1 MRLCEPPAAASVA
14 LEAVTIPRTKVPDDF
29 PLGRE
34 LGRGANN
41 RVFECEHAGARC
53 VLRAP
58 RRRSDTQQRGSAE
71 CECRHTLRASELG
84 AAPRVHAI
92 WNARHAGGAMWP
104 SGLYVIAERHAR
116 DLDAVFASATLRAR
130 AAARRDLLGASVV
143 ECLRALAAD
152 HLFVFDLKPGNIVV
166 DGLEGECRDARER
179 DARERDR
186 DECRDRDVSARI
198 IDFGRDFCEW
208 GKGGAAGDAVATP
221 HIDAIRR
228 RLRART
234 SGAPA
239 DAAEEDALVAHI
251 LFGVMLVVLAATT
264 THQLRADRRHNRTDA
279 RERVALNPFARLAAQ
294 FLESARG
301 CDRALIRHVLRM
313 DEVRG
318 VLRHY
323 HGRRDAGTRRT
334 LRFARAVA
342 P

>member
-1 MRLCEPPAAASVA
+1 MQLCDPPTAAT
-14 LEAVTIPRTKVPDDF
+14 VTLGDVTVPRTSLPDDLT
-29 PLGRE
+29 LGRE
-34 LGRGANN
+34 LGCGANN
-41 RVFECEHAGARC
+41 RVLACERGGARL

-92 WNARHAGGAMWP
+92 WNARHANGRAWP
-104 SGLYVIAERHAR
+104 SGLYVVAEAFRH
-116 DLDAVFASATLRAR
+116 DLDAAFERSELRAR
-130 AAARRDLLGASVV
+130 VAARRDLIGERVA

-152 HLFVFDLKPGNIVV
+152 HLFAFDLKPGNIVL
-166 DGLEGECRDARER
+166 DGLDGGEEGGDA
-179 DARERDR
+179 AAPPLA
-186 DECRDRDVSARI
+186 ARI

-208 GKGGAAGDAVATP
+208 GRGAATDASAAP
-221 HIDAIRR
+221 HVDAIRR
-228 RLRART
+228 RIRARADARH
-234 SGAPA
+234 GRPA

-251 LFGVMLVVLAATT
+251 LFGVMLIVLAATT
-264 THQLRADRRHNRTDA
+264 THQLRADRRQNRTDA
-279 RERVALNPFARLAAQ
+279 RERAALNPFAHLAAR
-294 FLESARG
+294 FLESTRG

-334 LRFARAVA
+334 LRFARGTA